1 MLFRS
6 LKGVQLADSPD
17 IVKAVSCE
25 KLSELVIDL
34 GITQGKYHQ
43 VKRMMAAVSN
53 RVVALERIRFGNLSL
68 PEDLKP
74 GEWTWV
80 KSAKE
85 ITG

>member
-1 MLFRS
+1 MLPAPFPTS
-6 LKGVQLADSPD
+6 
-17 IVKAVSCE
+17 
-25 KLSELVIDL
+25 DL
-34 GITQGKYHQ
+34 RVAFLLDFTEPSHSQ

-80 KSAKE
+80 KSVKE